1 MKILLFML
9 FLCVLITIT
18 MGQYPDIINSW
29 YRLLNY
35 KKMSINNIN
44 RIITIQNIG
53 SLWENT
59 EASTESIDNNLSLVR
74 M

>member
-18 MGQYPDIINSW
+18 MGQYPDIINPW